1 MTKIDSSTSIVTGLQ
16 QDEASPL
23 AKSFRAER
31 SGETSRLS
39 LAEGYAQ

>member
-1 MTKIDSSTSIVTGLQ
+1 MTKIDSATSIVTGLQ

-31 SGETSRLS
+31 SEETSKLS
-39 LAEGYAQ
+39 LAEGCAQ